1 MNRPPFS
8 FVGLD
13 GEVRSISPAPPADS
27 ESEVDSREEPNG
39 DDVGPSRLPE
49 AQ

>member
-13 GEVRSISPAPPADS
+13 GEVRSISLPLPVAH
-27 ESEVDSREEPNG
+27 ESEVDREEEP
-39 DDVGPSRLPE
+39 DDADSSRLPE